1 MLSMLRTQV
10 QSLVEELRS
19 HKLHS
24 VAKEQIL
31 KNKRYDINGLIYE
44 TNRLTEIGNRL
55 TVVTGGKGE
64 GMDWQF

>member
-1 MLSMLRTQV
+1 MLRTQV

-31 KNKRYDINGLIYE
+31 KNKKHDTNGLIYE
-44 TNRLTEIGNRL
+44 TNRLTETGNRL
-55 TVVTGGKGE
+55 VVVNGGKGE
-64 GMDWQF
+64 GIDWQF